1 MDSVLLAMEGVSTC
15 TGGETEVS
23 MALEDTGGW
32 TAVFDF
38 TFNPPPLA
46 IVNEIHMIIELNVP
60 GVYEPPK
67 RTVTHFRQ
75 LIRSWLYPEP

>member
-1 MDSVLLAMEGVSTC
+1 MDGMLLAMEGVSTC

-38 TFNPPPLA
+38 TFNPPTLA
-46 IVNEIHMIIELNVP
+46 IVNEIIELNVP

-67 RTVTHFRQ
+67 GQ
-75 LIRSWLYPEP
+75 